1 MSQQRPTETVEPGH
15 AKAATQETEQAEA
28 AKKEKKE
35 EKGGKVERSRSHER
49 SLARTGRQPLGAVT
63 TSPFSMVRRFMDE
76 MDRVFNDFFSD
87 VGLRTPSLLAP
98 LAPLSLGPFPRLP
111 RLEAVWSP
119 AIETFERDG
128 RLVFRAELP
137 GLEKDDVNV
146 EIDEDQLVISG
157 ERTESEEQ
165 RRGGRVYSERCYGA
179 FERRI
184 TLPEGCDL
192 DDVQATFENGIL
204 EVSIPIP
211 EEERPQRRRIQIK
224 GAEKE
229 EHAKGEAEP
238 VH

>member
-1 MSQQRPTETVEPGH
+1 MSQQRPTEATEH
-15 AKAATQETEQAEA
+15 SKAATQPTEQA
-28 AKKEKKE
+28 KE
-35 EKGGKVERSRSHER
+35 EKGESAKMERARPQERTLGRTRRHE
-49 SLARTGRQPLGAVT
+49 LGAIS

-76 MDRVFNDFFSD
+76 MDRIFSD
-87 VGLRTPSLLAP
+87 FGFRTPSLLAP
-98 LAPLSLGPFPRLP
+98 LTPLTVTPFPPLP
-111 RLEAVWSP
+111 RLEVAVWSP

-137 GLEKDDVNV
+137 GLDKENVNV
-146 EIDEDQLVISG
+146 EIDGDQLVISG

-192 DDVQATFENGIL
+192 EDVQASFENGVL
-204 EVSIPIP
+204 EVSITVP
-211 EEERPQRRRIQIK
+211 EEAKPQRRRIQIK
-224 GAEKE
+224 GAGE
-229 EHAKGEAEP
+229 EHKEGEGEP